1 MGKLCLFFFEG
12 NGSNSRTN
20 LERITNRIT
29 NDHEQ
34 FCARRLDDAL
44 PALKDYIL
52 SLLASSYVVDT
63 FIKLITQILAVTQV
77 LMVVE
82 FGVMTS

>member
-1 MGKLCLFFFEG
+1 M
-12 NGSNSRTN
+12 T
-20 LERITNRIT
+20 
-29 NDHEQ
+29 H
-34 FCARRLDDAL
+34 L

-52 SLLASSYVVDT
+52 SLLASSCVVDT

-82 FGVMTS
+82 FGVMTSVLGGTYEAIMLGNAVQYVPII

>member
-1 MGKLCLFFFEG
+1 M
-12 NGSNSRTN
+12 
-20 LERITNRIT
+20 ERIMNRIM

-34 FCARRLDDAL
+34 FCARCLDDTL

-52 SLLASSYVVDT
+52 NLLASSCVVDT
-63 FIKLITQILAVTQV
+63 FIKLITQILAVTQA

-82 FGVMTS
+82 FGVMTSVLGGTYEAIMLIQYVPII